1 MEKASRNGGCDPR
14 VIEGFDEDLG
24 IFDGQIIDTRPG
36 KRWPK
41 TMERSTIFFYGNINY
56 FYGPSSIA
64 MLSYKRV
71 TNDIMLFGFAQ
82 VYYGISWY
90 IMVYPN
96 TMVIPTMQKIN
107 VSISLVNP
115 GSSGESTKW
124 DY

>member
-1 MEKASRNGGCDPR
+1 MPR
-14 VIEGFDEDLG
+14 RLR
-24 IFDGQIIDTRPG
+24 FDGEKPG
-36 KRWPK
+36 FLLARKVGNREFTIWLFNIA
-41 TMERSTIFFYGNINY
+41 MENHHVYGNINY

-115 GSSGESTKW
+115 GSSGESTK
-124 DY
+124 